1 VDRGLVRTFG
11 GRSLWLVGFALAIL
25 VFGAGAIVLV
35 GALVGVAFVV
45 MAPVVLG
52 RHGTRRR

>member
-1 VDRGLVRTFG
+1 
-11 GRSLWLVGFALAIL
+11 VGFALAIL